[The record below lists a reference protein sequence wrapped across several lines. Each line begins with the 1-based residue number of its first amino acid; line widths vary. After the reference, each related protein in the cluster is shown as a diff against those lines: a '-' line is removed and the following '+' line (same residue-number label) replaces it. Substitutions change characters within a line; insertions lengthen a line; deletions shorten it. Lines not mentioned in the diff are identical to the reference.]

1 MHKQLYGE
9 AYFTI
14 HKVNECVVKKCFNGE
29 YRQVINWWNLLIKT
43 KKYFRKF
50 TQKSIIVE
58 KLSLLLC
65 AISGHRRAFH
75 EWKIDVREIDAL
87 VDAQNGRITPS
98 IYTDPDIYELELERV
113 FGRTWLFLC
122 HESQIPKAG
131 DFFNTYMGEDP
142 IIVARQKTAQSKH
155 S

>member
-1 MHKQLYGE
+1 M
-9 AYFTI
+9 
-14 HKVNECVVKKCFNGE
+14 
-29 YRQVINWWNLLIKT
+29 
-43 KKYFRKF
+43 
-50 TQKSIIVE
+50 
-58 KLSLLLC
+58 
-65 AISGHRRAFH
+65 SG
-75 EWKIDVREIDAL
+75 KIDVREIDAL

-131 DFFNTYMGEDP
+131 DFSTPTWVKIRSSWHVKKM
-142 IIVARQKTAQSKH
+142 AQSKH